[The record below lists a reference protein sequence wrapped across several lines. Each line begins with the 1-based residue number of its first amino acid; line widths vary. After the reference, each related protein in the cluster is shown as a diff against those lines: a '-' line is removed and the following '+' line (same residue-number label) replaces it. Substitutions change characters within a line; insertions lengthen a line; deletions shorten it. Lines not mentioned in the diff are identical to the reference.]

1 MSKHETSRGFT
12 LVELLVVIAIIGV
25 LVALLLPAVQA
36 AREAARRTQCTNNLK
51 QLGLAAHNYHDV
63 YNAFPPGVAK
73 YTRSASAGVPG
84 YASLCQSWIT
94 RLLPFLEQTSIEIP
108 FELPGTSWTGVSA
121 GPGGPASK
129 IMLQVVLC
137 PSDVMKPIRG
147 TSARS
152 AFAPT
157 NYVAC
162 TGSDQRWVRATM
174 GNSWDGRPQRRHQG
188 MFRTSS
194 WVRLG
199 DVIDGTSNT
208 MAFSEVQL
216 GGPVGNGPLI
226 ANTGSGGLIDCLAG
240 NPAGGVNNNYPR
252 GWSWYAAK
260 YAHSWGYTALIPP
273 NDRVT
278 LMSGRDCIAQQAGSE
293 VGLGARSW
301 HPGGVLVAMG
311 DGSTRFVSETIDIVA
326 WRAAATIAGGE
337 SLNLP

>member
-1 MSKHETSRGFT
+1 MSEQRANRGFT

-63 YNAFPPGVAK
+63 YSAFPPGVSR

-84 YASLCQSWIT
+84 YASLDQSWAT
-94 RLLPFLEQTSIEIP
+94 RLLPFLEQTTIQISY
-108 FELPGTSWTGVSA
+108 ELPGTSWTGASA
-121 GPGGPASK
+121 GPGTATSK
-129 IMLQVVLC
+129 IMLPVFLC
-137 PSDVMKPIRG
+137 PSDVKKPVRG
-147 TSARS
+147 TSAIS
-152 AFAPT
+152 AYAPT

-162 TGSDQRWVRATM
+162 TGDDQRFVRATS
-174 GNSWDGRPQRRHQG
+174 GNSWDGRPQRLHQG

-194 WVRLG
+194 WVSLG
-199 DVIDGTSNT
+199 DAIDGTSNS
-208 MAFSEVQL
+208 MAFSEVRL
-216 GGPVGNGPLI
+216 GGPLGNGLLI
-226 ANTGSGGLIDCLAG
+226 SNDGAGGLVNCLAG
-240 NPAGGVNNNYPR
+240 APTGNVNNDYPR

-273 NDRVT
+273 NDQVT
-278 LMSGRDCIAQQAGSE
+278 LRAGYDCIGEQTGSE

-326 WRAAATIAGGE
+326 WRAAATIAGKE
-337 SLNLP
+337 AIQLP